1 MRGAARSSHTR
12 GRGDMLWRAVAR
24 ARAARVA
31 QRTRKLTSRLPC
43 DPLCPFATRALL
55 PLAPLGAQSMGGMGG
70 MGGMGEQ
77 PMNNKE
83 KKKLQKAQA
92 EAAKKKQK
100 EYEAR
105 QKALKAAQKKRAA
118 ASRSRGAVSER
129 KGPLSMLFSFK
140 GLALTGITGFLY
152 VSQRELLTSI
162 IGLVLKYP
170 ILLGSWCA
178 HRAAHA
184 HRAAAHSLLWA
195 PPETHAP

>member
-1 MRGAARSSHTR
+1 
-12 GRGDMLWRAVAR
+12 
-24 ARAARVA
+24 
-31 QRTRKLTSRLPC
+31 
-43 DPLCPFATRALL
+43 
-55 PLAPLGAQSMGGMGG
+55 
-70 MGGMGEQ
+70 
-77 PMNNKE
+77 MNNKE

-170 ILLGSWCA
+170 ILLGSWLGKTA
-178 HRAAHA
+178 LSVVIKPILLRLI
-184 HRAAAHSLLWA
+184 SLKDGGSSASDVL
-195 PPETHAP
+195 PGGTY